1 MNNCPV
7 FGPFI
12 SFLIYCEL
20 SEPVSV
26 AGHCTRSFFSA
37 RRLNTWILSY
47 SGLEWSSS
55 FVCIFSVSPED
66 ALSYLWSHD
75 QSDVLA
81 PWNVWNVLC
90 ALFPFFCRIWSSYLE
105 LSGNFVPSITATTAD
120 LFSLNFPT
128 YYFEI
133 VIFIS
138 TLFLID
144 FLYKLLLLFLLLSLF
159 LWIYSFPNCL
169 ISGLQTVV
177 PECAQT
183 HMNFSGMGEK
193 SFLELLTAESVE
205 MLWMW
210 SSGLIKPVQLIKTA
224 HSSVSIYMSLICLS
238 KNTLFRLCSIRWC
251 PYSCIL
257 HYAHACICIS

>member
-1 MNNCPV
+1 MIFIFRLYFQCV
-7 FGPFI
+7 TRRCSFI
-12 SFLIYCEL
+12 SVITW
-20 SEPVSV
+20 PVGCVGSMKCV
-26 AGHCTRSFFSA
+26 KCA
-37 RRLNTWILSY
+37 
-47 SGLEWSSS
+47 
-55 FVCIFSVSPED
+55 
-66 ALSYLWSHD
+66 
-75 QSDVLA
+75 
-81 PWNVWNVLC
+81 LC
-90 ALFPFFCRIWSSYLE
+90 ALSFFCRIWSSYLE

-120 LFSLNFPT
+120 SFSLNFPT

-133 VIFIS
+133 LIFIS

-205 MLWMW
+205 MLWMS
-210 SSGLIKPVQLIKTA
+210 SSGLIKPVQLINTA
-224 HSSVSIYMSLICLS
+224 HSSAITLS
-238 KNTLFRLCSIRWC
+238 HWARHTVTC
-251 PYSCIL
+251 
-257 HYAHACICIS
+257 